1 MIRNISL
8 ATMIA
13 SLLISSIFVFA
24 QMEEAGEAAE
34 EITET
39 PATLSP
45 AVTGIIRG
53 TIVDTT
59 PNRRPVGG
67 VTVNYVG
74 T

>member
-45 AVTGIIRG
+45 AVTGIIALSSIQLPTEDQSAVLR
-53 TIVDTT
+53 
-59 PNRRPVGG
+59 
-67 VTVNYVG
+67 
-74 T
+74 